1 MTHPASSPPSSV
13 AADLEA
19 LIQGDAR
26 FDEVT
31 RVLYSTGA
39 CMYRVTPL
47 GVVFPKSRHDVI
59 ATVRYAADRG
69 IPLIPRGGGSSRCGQ
84 ELGPG
89 VVLDFTRYMHRIL
102 EINPGEGWVR
112 VEPGCT
118 LNTLTTALKRHD
130 KYFPPDPSSGDVC
143 ALGGMLAT
151 NAKGA
156 HSVKYGTTRDYL
168 STLEIVLASGEA
180 IRTEPVDRNGS
191 RLGALLDDR
200 VQGPIYRGLLDI
212 LARYG
217 DQLKEK
223 APEVTNNNC
232 GYNLWRLARDG
243 TVDLGQLF
251 AGSEGTLG
259 IFTEAT
265 FRILDHPRHRT
276 IGLLTFD
283 SLENMGEAVAILREL
298 QPSMIEILERQILDL
313 SRRHDPGLRPFVPE
327 GVEAVLILE
336 HEGDRPEEV
345 AARMDATRRRMV
357 AEHRLA
363 TGMLLATSAEDQ
375 AKIVAIRN
383 VASSVIT
390 HVKGPRKPLI
400 FIEDAAVHPTRL
412 PEFIGR
418 MRRLLRRYEVMA
430 GMYGHAG
437 DGNIHIL
444 PMLDPRD
451 PRDIS
456 LIRAIAEEAHEIVW
470 DLKGTISAEHGDG
483 LSRTGYIEK
492 QYGELVKAF
501 REVKELLDPKGILN
515 PDKIVSENP
524 PSVNTQLRYG
534 PTYRT
539 ISVPTHHR
547 FQEAGSFAGAVERC
561 IGVGNCRKMQGTM
574 CPSYMVTREEE
585 HSTRGRANLL
595 RAALSGALPPDALS
609 GPELYGALDLCL
621 ECKACKKECPTSVD
635 MAKLKAEFL
644 ARYYE
649 KNGIPMRARLFAHAA
664 GVGRW
669 GNRLTPWSNWAG
681 AIPGTRWLLDRIVG
695 IDRRRPLPPFAS
707 LSFVRWFH
715 RRGESPPGPKG
726 PVALFP
732 DTFMNYHYPEVGRA
746 ATKLLEGLGY
756 HVILA
761 DIGCCGRTLISKG
774 LLGEAADRARTTV
787 KALYRY
793 VETGIPIVGCEPSCL
808 LTFRDEHCDL
818 IEGSEA
824 QAVAGHSFLLEEFLL
839 ERHHL
844 GELPAVFQDTGR
856 RVLVHGHCHQKA
868 AIGTRPTVDALRL
881 VPGLTVEEIDAGCC
895 GMAGSFGFEKEHY
908 DLSLAIGRQ
917 RLFPAIE
924 GAGPGVEIIASGVSC
939 RQQIL
944 HGTGRAA
951 RHPAELLCELLEPA
965 GSRPFTA

>member
-1 MTHPASSPPSSV
+1 MTGPVPSQLNSIGK
-13 AADLEA
+13 DLKA
-19 LIQGDAR
+19 LVQGDAR

-39 CMYRVTPL
+39 CMYRVKPI
-47 GVVFPKSRHDVI
+47 GVVFPKSRDDVV

-69 IPLIPRGGGSSRCGQ
+69 IPLVPRGGGSSRCGQ
-84 ELGPG
+84 ELGTG
-89 VVLDFTRYMHRIL
+89 VVLDFTRYMHRVL
-102 EINPGEGWVR
+102 ELNPGEGWVR

-118 LNTLTTALKRHD
+118 LASLAKVLKSHG
-130 KYFPPDPSSGDVC
+130 KYFPPDPSSIDAC

-151 NAKGA
+151 NSKGA

-168 STLEIVLASGEA
+168 NSLEVILANGEV
-180 IRTEPVDRNGS
+180 IRTEAVDRNSS
-191 RLGALLDDR
+191 RLQALLGDPA
-200 VQGPIYRGLLDI
+200 QGPIYRGLLDI

-232 GYNLWRLARDG
+232 GYNLWRLAQDG

-251 AGSEGTLG
+251 VGSEGTLG
-259 IFTEAT
+259 MFTEAT
-265 FRILDHPRHRT
+265 FRILDHPYHRT

-283 SLENMGEAVAILREL
+283 SLEKMGEAVVILREL

-313 SRRHDPGLRPFVPE
+313 SRRHDPGLHPFLPE

-336 HEGDRPEEV
+336 HEGERPEEV
-345 AARMDATRRRMV
+345 ETRMEATRRRMV
-357 AEHRLA
+357 EECRLA
-363 TGMLLATSAEDQ
+363 TGMLLATSVQDQ
-375 AKIVAIRN
+375 AKIIAIRN

-400 FIEDAAVHPTRL
+400 FIEDAGVHPTRL

-418 MRRLLRRYEVMA
+418 MRQLLKRHGVTA

-451 PRDIS
+451 PSDIGM
-456 LIRAIAEEAHEIVW
+456 IRSIAEEAHEIVW
-470 DLKGTISAEHGDG
+470 DFKGTISAEHGDG
-483 LSRTGYIEK
+483 LSRTAYIRQ
-492 QYGELVKAF
+492 QYGELEKAF
-501 REVKELLDPKGILN
+501 WEVKTLLDPKGILN
-515 PDKIVSENP
+515 PDKIVSDNP
-524 PSVNTQLRYG
+524 LPVNTQLRYG
-534 PTYRT
+534 PAYRT
-539 ISVPTHHR
+539 MPVETHHR
-547 FQEAGSFAGAVERC
+547 FREDGNFAGAVERC

-574 CPSYMVTREEE
+574 CPSYMVTREEA
-585 HSTRGRANLL
+585 HATRGRANLL
-595 RAALSGALPPDALS
+595 RAALSGELPPEALS

-621 ECKACKKECPTSVD
+621 ECKACKKECPMSVD

-649 KNGIPMRARLFAHAA
+649 KHSIPLRVRLFAHAA
-664 GVGRW
+664 DLGRW
-669 GNRLTPWSNWAG
+669 GSRLAPLSNWAA
-681 AIPGTRWLLDRIVG
+681 AIPGTRWLLDSLVG
-695 IDRRRPLPPFAS
+695 IDRRRPLPLFAS
-707 LSFVRWFH
+707 LSFVRWF
-715 RRGESPPGPKG
+715 RSRGESPPGPKG

-732 DTFMNYHYPEVGRA
+732 DTFMNYHYPEVGKA

-756 HVILA
+756 QVILA
-761 DIGCCGRTLISKG
+761 DVGCCGRTLISKG
-774 LLGEAADRARTTV
+774 LLGKAADCARTTV
-787 KALYRY
+787 GRLYRY

-808 LTFRDEHCDL
+808 LTFRDEHLDL
-818 IEGSEA
+818 IGSPEA
-824 QAVAGHSFLLEEFLL
+824 ERVAQHSYLLEEFLL
-839 ERHHL
+839 ERHRR
-844 GELPAVFQDTGR
+844 GELGAAFRETGR
-856 RVLVHGHCHQKA
+856 RVLFHGHCHQKA
-868 AIGTRPTVDALRL
+868 ALGTRATIDALRL
-881 VPGLTVEEIDAGCC
+881 IPGLAVEEIDAGCC

-924 GAGPGVEIIASGVSC
+924 QAEGRPEIIASGVSC

-951 RHPAELLCELLEPA
+951 RHPAELLGEVLA
-965 GSRPFTA
+965 V